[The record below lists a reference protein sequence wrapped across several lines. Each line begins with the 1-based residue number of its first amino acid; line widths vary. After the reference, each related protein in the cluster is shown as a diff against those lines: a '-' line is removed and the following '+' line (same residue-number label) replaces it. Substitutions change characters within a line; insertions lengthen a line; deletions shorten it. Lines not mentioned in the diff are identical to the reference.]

1 MTQGG
6 AVNKRN
12 KNASASGT
20 RTPALKGEHMAHA
33 QTPPGPQTLP
43 GVANIIAVGSG
54 KGGVGKTTLAVNLA
68 IALVKLGFRVGLID
82 ADIYGPN
89 VPLMMGIGQQPRV
102 LENNRIEPLVAH
114 GVKLIS
120 VGFISPGDKPM
131 VMRGPM
137 LHQIIRQFLQ
147 QVQWGELDFLL
158 VDLPPGTGDVVIS
171 LVQTVPLTGAVVI
184 STPSDVALQDARK
197 ALEMFHQV
205 NVEVLGLVEN
215 MSQFTCP
222 HCNHVIDIF
231 SRGGA
236 ERLAKQAN
244 LPLLG
249 SIELDSEIRHGGDHG
264 LPIVLAGEGNQH
276 ARQFFQVA
284 RQVAERALALAAKD
298 ENILEIT

>member
-1 MTQGG
+1 
-6 AVNKRN
+6 
-12 KNASASGT
+12 
-20 RTPALKGEHMAHA
+20 MAHT

-43 GVANIIAVGSG
+43 GVSNIIAIGSG

-68 IALVKLGFRVGLID
+68 TALVKMGYRVGLID

-89 VPLMMGIGQQPRV
+89 VPLMMGISRQPRV
-102 LENNRIEPLVAH
+102 LENNQIEPLVAH

-120 VGFISPGDKPM
+120 VGLISPGDKPL

-147 QVQWGELDFLL
+147 QVQWGALDFLL

-171 LVQTVPLTGAVVI
+171 LVQTVPLSGAVII
-184 STPSDVALQDARK
+184 STPSDVSLQDARK

-222 HCNHVIDIF
+222 HCNQVIDIF

-236 ERLAKQAN
+236 ERLAKQSN
-244 LPLLG
+244 LAFLG

-264 LPIVLAGEGNQH
+264 LPIVLAGEGNPH
-276 ARQFFQVA
+276 ARQFFEIA
-284 RQVAERALALAAKD
+284 RKVAERALAQSAKD
-298 ENILEIT
+298 ENIFEIT

>member
-1 MTQGG
+1 
-6 AVNKRN
+6 
-12 KNASASGT
+12 
-20 RTPALKGEHMAHA
+20 MAHT

-43 GVANIIAVGSG
+43 GVSNIIAIGSG

-68 IALVKLGFRVGLID
+68 TALVKMGYRVGLID

-89 VPLMMGIGQQPRV
+89 VPLMMGISRQPRV
-102 LENNRIEPLVAH
+102 LENNQIEPLVSH

-120 VGFISPGDKPM
+120 VGLISPGDKPL

-147 QVQWGELDFLL
+147 QVQWGPLDFLL

-171 LVQTVPLTGAVVI
+171 LVQTVPLTGAVII
-184 STPSDVALQDARK
+184 STPSDVSLQDARK

-222 HCNHVIDIF
+222 HCNQVIDIF

-236 ERLAKQAN
+236 ERLAKQSN
-244 LPLLG
+244 LAFLG

-264 LPIVLAGEGNQH
+264 LPIVLAGEGNPH
-276 ARQFFQVA
+276 ALQFFEVA
-284 RQVAERALALAAKD
+284 RKVAERALAQSAKD
-298 ENILEIT
+298 ENIFEIS

>member
-1 MTQGG
+1 
-6 AVNKRN
+6 
-12 KNASASGT
+12 
-20 RTPALKGEHMAHA
+20 MAHT

-43 GVANIIAVGSG
+43 GVSNIIAIGSG

-68 IALVKLGFRVGLID
+68 TALVKMGYRVGLID

-89 VPLMMGIGQQPRV
+89 VPLMMGISRQPRV
-102 LENNRIEPLVAH
+102 IENNQIEPLVAH

-120 VGFISPGDKPM
+120 VGLISPGDKPL

-147 QVQWGELDFLL
+147 QVQWGALDFLL

-171 LVQTVPLTGAVVI
+171 LVQTVPLSGAVII
-184 STPSDVALQDARK
+184 STPSDVSLQDARK

-222 HCNHVIDIF
+222 HCNQVIDIF

-236 ERLAKQAN
+236 ERLAKQSN
-244 LPLLG
+244 LAFLG
-249 SIELDSEIRHGGDHG
+249 SIELDSEIRHGGDRG
-264 LPIVLAGEGNQH
+264 LPIVLAGEGNPH
-276 ARQFFQVA
+276 ARQFFEIA
-284 RQVAERALALAAKD
+284 RKVAERALAQSAKD
-298 ENILEIT
+298 ENIFEIT

>member
-1 MTQGG
+1 
-6 AVNKRN
+6 
-12 KNASASGT
+12 
-20 RTPALKGEHMAHA
+20 MAHA

-43 GVANIIAVGSG
+43 GVSNIIAVGSG

-68 IALVKLGFRVGLID
+68 TALVKMGYRVGLID

-89 VPLMMGIGQQPRV
+89 VPLMMGISQQPRV
-102 LENNRIEPLVAH
+102 LENNQIEPLMAH

-120 VGFISPGDKPM
+120 VGLISPGDKPL

-147 QVQWGELDFLL
+147 QVQWGELDFLV

-171 LVQTVPLTGAVVI
+171 LVQTVPLTGAVII
-184 STPSDVALQDARK
+184 STPSDVSLQDARK

-222 HCNHVIDIF
+222 HCNQVIDIF

-244 LPLLG
+244 LTFLG
-249 SIELDSEIRHGGDHG
+249 SIELDSEIRHGGDRG
-264 LPIVLAGEGNQH
+264 LPIVLAGEGNSH
-276 ARQFFQVA
+276 ARQFFEVA
-284 RQVAERALALAAKD
+284 RKVAERALAQSAKD
-298 ENILEIT
+298 ENIFEIS